1 MEEDEKAHEIP
12 PILSLLLIQE
22 TFEMF
27 EMRSIYFD
35 RDEDAICF
43 KLIVDNH
50 LYSFRYS
57 LNKNS
62 GGELGGANIKKI
74 NDRWLLIADE

>member
-43 KLIVDNH
+43 ELIVDNH
-50 LYSFRYS
+50 L
-57 LNKNS
+57 
-62 GGELGGANIKKI
+62 
-74 NDRWLLIADE
+74 